1 MHLCLVVQCVL
12 TNKDDD
18 DDISHS
24 ITLYASK
31 QDPIRLGGGGGLKA
45 WKRYLVL
52 FPPFRFSFIGTW
64 TSAGF
69 WLALVGDV
77 SDTAVSLIAD
87 RQEVMIYD
95 QR

>member
-1 MHLCLVVQCVL
+1 MSCCPVFS
-12 TNKDDD
+12 TNNDDF
-18 DDISHS
+18 DISHS
-24 ITLYASK
+24 TTLHASK

-64 TSAGF
+64 TSAAF